1 MTAPTA
7 DGGADREIDVAHF
20 VSELRQQV
28 SANPRAL
35 TFRIARRPGIAWI
48 DALRRERRRRR
59 SKAADGQVRID
70 VSLRALLRLDDAEF
84 VRKAYIKLLGRR
96 ADPSGLSSHIALLN
110 GKWSSKIKVLEIL
123 RASPEGRARNA
134 RVAGLT
140 LAVLWIR
147 AFVPDTYLRD
157 LIRYDG
163 RDFVDRV
170 YSELL
175 RREPDPRG
183 YAHRLQEAKRGWSG
197 KISILAE
204 LVASPEGRGRN
215 LRVRGLLLARA
226 WRKWGR
232 RDACL
237 QDLLRYDGSEFVDQV
252 YARLLHRDPDPRG
265 YAHRLAEAKHG
276 WSAKIGILAEL
287 VASPEGRSRNLRV
300 RGLLLAR
307 AWRKWGH
314 YDARLQDLLR
324 YDGSEFVDQVYAR
337 VLHRDPDSRG
347 YAHRLA
353 EAERG
358 WPGKI
363 GILTELVASPEG
375 QSRKIRIRG
384 LLLARA
390 WRKWAR
396 YDVRLGEMLRYDGSE
411 FVDQVYARLL
421 RREPPPLEH
430 APHAAEAR
438 RGRAGKIN
446 VLAGVVASP
455 EGRRKGLRV
464 RGLAFAIL
472 SQRLYQRTLAAGR
485 RLIAPVRP
493 AEPAETDAVKVEPDR
508 IVVEAER
515 SEA

>member
-204 LVASPEGRGRN
+204 LVASPEGRSRN

-237 QDLLRYDGSEFVDQV
+237 L
-252 YARLLHRDPDPRG
+252 
-265 YAHRLAEAKHG
+265 
-276 WSAKIGILAEL
+276 
-287 VASPEGRSRNLRV
+287 
-300 RGLLLAR
+300 
-307 AWRKWGH
+307 
-314 YDARLQDLLR
+314 DLLR